1 MPIETFTALASQ
13 WRKGTRPMT
22 DDLSDKQW
30 HLNIDIPEGTS
41 GTHRIVHEHK
51 PPGTVL
57 ELASIRTAIL
67 AGHGQRGVQFDFPTR
82 WHKLVYEGGTWM
94 TDYPIEQIQID
105 HHLEAM
111 HGDVLVGGLGLGYA
125 AVKLCE
131 RDEIES
137 VTVIELSQDV
147 INLVAPHVAH
157 PKLTVICA
165 DLDKW
170 VVDQA
175 KLGER
180 WFDFAFYD
188 TWQSDGEGTFH
199 HTVIP
204 LRTNSEGLV
213 GGVACWNEDIMRGQL
228 RNGLISRFMFVLQPD
243 AAPDWASLDKLSTPR
258 DDVFWDWQVPFFVA
272 AKDKRI
278 PTEFVQELATTYARI
293 YGLSG
298 WEEDWE
304 RELLRYERMEKQG

>member
-1 MPIETFTALASQ
+1 MNDNELAN
-13 WRKGTRPMT
+13 
-22 DDLSDKQW
+22 KQW
-30 HLNIDIPEGTS
+30 HLNIDIPEGES
-41 GTHRIVHEHK
+41 GSHCIIHEHK
-51 PPGTVL
+51 PANTVL
-57 ELASIRTAIL
+57 ELTSLRTAII
-67 AGHGQRGVQFDFPTR
+67 AGHAPRKIRFEQPTR
-82 WHKLVYEGGTWM
+82 WHRLAYEGGTWM

-105 HHLEAM
+105 HHLRAM
-111 HGDVLVGGLGLGYA
+111 HGDILVGGLGLGYA

-131 RDEIES
+131 RDEVQS

-147 INLVAPHVAH
+147 INLVAEHIAH

-175 KLGER
+175 TLGEL

-199 HTVIP
+199 NTVIP

-213 GGVACWNEDIMRGQL
+213 GGVACWNEDVMRGQL
-228 RNGLISRFMFVLQPD
+228 RNGLISRYMLVGQMKNKPE
-243 AAPDWASLDKLSTPR
+243 WADLDLLTTPR
-258 DDVFWDWQVPFFVA
+258 GDVFWDWQVPFFVA
-272 AKDKRI
+272 VKSGRV
-278 PTEFVQELATTYARI
+278 PPEFVQDLADTYTRI

-304 RELLRYERMEKQG
+304 RELMRYADLEKRR